1 MAAEVE
7 SAGLAM
13 PEEETGSSR
22 IAALTRQA
30 QAGNREAFEEL
41 LALHE
46 RQVFATA
53 ARLLGRRE
61 EARDAAQEV
70 FLRLFRH
77 LGRLKSEDTIGPWLY
92 RVTVN
97 VCHDLVRRRRQ
108 SEARLEEPEDLA
120 APRENA
126 QCGLELEER
135 REVLARALGRLAFK
149 ERAAVVLRD
158 IEGLTTEE
166 TARILGS
173 SPTTVRS
180 QISVARMKL
189 RRFCAAALG
198 GRR

>member
-108 SEARLEEPEDLA
+108 GEARLEEPEDLA